1 MCGYSLPFDVLFF
14 SMAGVEVFPSRDVF
28 NSFDTQNL
36 VPFSD
41 TEISFNVSAVK
52 A

>member
-1 MCGYSLPFDVLFF
+1 MCGHNLPFDVFF
-14 SMAGVEVFPSRDVF
+14 GTMIGVELFPGRDVF
-28 NSFDTQNL
+28 NSLDTQNL

-41 TEISFNVSAVK
+41 TEISFNVSAVR